1 MFVNTVFE
9 DDEKVDRSNLPSD
22 LIKLNNKEYLNII
35 PGLVGTKR
43 PTNGETLK
51 GKIYKKFDNIKV
63 IHTND
68 EEYSYSGRDFNMTNN
83 IYTRKRMSVSGEAKK
98 LKLKAAQM
106 IINVPVDKIKR
117 LTNVQSIG
125 SISKETQFFIG
136 ISTIHGP
143 LRIFR
148 GKGFYRFFWSLLFI
162 ISVIFLTYQIITLFK
177 LYMSHPTVS
186 QLSFIIPSE
195 GITNPSVTICNYNP
209 IRYSYIKELN
219 KTKNFPKKLLDYMT
233 MSFLQLPNLF
243 SMSNKLDI
251 KESHSLLINYTKYVN
266 PNFSIHSFYYDA
278 GFQCNDI
285 LKICAFGGRE
295 FDCCEEAQPILTD
308 LGKCY
313 LLNLGKSK
321 HTWLNNQRQSGINN
335 GLLVIADYH
344 TDEQI
349 GYSEET
355 AEESVFSNQ
364 FENGFRYYIHDD
376 KNIPYLSTEGI
387 SISPKKRVYSAISI
401 EKRIL
406 LNEEGWGNCSD
417 KWPYGYEDIKIPYT
431 SSSCHA
437 ICRAKYFINK
447 CGCTPI
453 IYNIV
458 GEYKNCLPYEIYS
471 CFLPNGTDTNTTLN
485 VAILDLPTCHE
496 CKADCETWQ
505 YNMYNSYGDDFSVGA
520 LTYLKQKVP
529 TWTNYYILKN
539 IVAINIFSREIGYT
553 EFSQKQSTTFV
564 EVLSNIGGN
573 MGLFLGMS
581 VLSVVELVIFF
592 CKILWLTIS
601 KRRRNYIRRKKELE
615 EEKARQLEETLEN
628 FKRHNEDMK
637 RLSMKK
643 RLNKLTSRFASSFNK
658 RGNNRAQRSNRYVSS
673 IHSSQQSLNQ
683 KNEETKKSFV
693 SSFHDSGIEASVRKS
708 SHLVED
714 IIQQNLFGVGRSQ
727 ICQPDEKS
735 DEILRID
742 IDLNKFQNG
751 QLLKITNKPVNRSH
765 SLYSHNEKEFKSWK
779 RGSVALPLT
788 VTPVK
793 MWRTKSDDS
802 SNDNSIPTPSD
813 CQNTPEISQPLILGI
828 DELVRQV

>member
-1 MFVNTVFE
+1 
-9 DDEKVDRSNLPSD
+9 
-22 LIKLNNKEYLNII
+22 
-35 PGLVGTKR
+35 
-43 PTNGETLK
+43 
-51 GKIYKKFDNIKV
+51 
-63 IHTND
+63 
-68 EEYSYSGRDFNMTNN
+68 
-83 IYTRKRMSVSGEAKK
+83 MSVRSEAKK
-98 LKLKAAQM
+98 LKSKASHM
-106 IINVPVDKIKR
+106 IIDISVDKIKR
-117 LTNVQSIG
+117 LTQVESIG
-125 SISKETQFFIG
+125 SISKETQFFLG

-148 GKGFYRFFWSLLFI
+148 GKGFYRFFWTLLFI
-162 ISVIFLTYQIITLFK
+162 TSVIFLIYQIITLFQ
-177 LYMSHPTVS
+177 LYTSHPTVS

-195 GITNPSVTICNYNP
+195 GLNNPTVTICNYNP
-209 IRYSYIKELN
+209 IRHSYIKELN
-219 KTKNFPKKLLDYMT
+219 KTNNFPKRLLDYMT

-251 KESHSLLINYTKYVN
+251 KESHNLLINYTKYVN

-295 FDCCEEAQPILTD
+295 FDCCEEAKPILTD

-313 LLNLGKSK
+313 LLNLGKSN
-321 HTWLNNQRQSGINN
+321 HTWLNKQRQSGINN

-364 FENGFRYYIHDD
+364 FENGFRYYIHEE
-376 KNIPYLSTEGI
+376 KNIPYISTEGI
-387 SISPKKRVYSAISI
+387 SISPKKRVYSAISV

-406 LNEEGWGNCSD
+406 LNDESWGNCSH
-417 KWPYGYEDIKIPYT
+417 KWPIGYDDITMPYT
-431 SSSCHA
+431 SSSCYA
-437 ICRAKYFINK
+437 LCRAKYFINK

-453 IYNIV
+453 IYNII

-471 CFLPNGTDTNTTLN
+471 CFLPNGTDTNSTLN
-485 VAILDLPTCHE
+485 VALLDLPTCHE
-496 CKADCETWQ
+496 CKVDCDSWQ
-505 YNMYNSYGDDFSVGA
+505 YNIYNSYGDDFSIGA

-539 IVAINIFSREIGYT
+539 IVAINIFYREIGYT

-581 VLSVVELVIFF
+581 VLSVVEVIIFF

-601 KRRRNYIRRKKELE
+601 KKRRNYIKTKKDME

-628 FKRHNEDMK
+628 FKRHNEDLK

-643 RLNKLTSRFASSFNK
+643 RLNKLTSRIASSFRK
-658 RGNNRAQRSNRYVSS
+658 RSNNYAQRLNRYVSN
-673 IHSSQQSLNQ
+673 IYPVPHHNMG
-683 KNEETKKSFV
+683 NENKIFNKYHG
-693 SSFHDSGIEASVRKS
+693 SSFENSGIEASVRKS
-708 SHLVED
+708 SHLIED
-714 IIQQNLFGVGRSQ
+714 IIHQNLFGAGRTQ
-727 ICQPDEKS
+727 VCTPENKD

-742 IDLNKFQNG
+742 IDLNKFKDG
-751 QLLKITNKPVNRSH
+751 QLLKITDRSLNRSH
-765 SLYSHNEKEFKSWK
+765 SLHVQKNKSFNAQK
-779 RGSVALPLT
+779 RGSVEIPISFSNEHSF
-788 VTPVK
+788 
-793 MWRTKSDDS
+793 MQSNE
-802 SNDNSIPTPSD
+802 SNDDYLTTFNE
-813 CQNTPEISQPLILGI
+813 CLKNHEIQQPLILGI
-828 DELVRQV
+828 DELVKHKQV

>member
-1 MFVNTVFE
+1 MSVNTVLE
-9 DDEKVDRSNLPSD
+9 EEEKVKRKDLTSDQLQYDKKNFFKDIQNLDVLENSN
-22 LIKLNNKEYLNII
+22 KN
-35 PGLVGTKR
+35 
-43 PTNGETLK
+43 ETLK
-51 GKIYKKFDNIKV
+51 SKLYKKFDNNKYI
-63 IHTND
+63 NGN
-68 EEYSYSGRDFNMTNN
+68 EYQFEGKNFDITNN
-83 IYTRKRMSVSGEAKK
+83 LYTVKPMSVSGEARK
-98 LKLKAAQM
+98 LKSKAVQM
-106 IINVPVDKIKR
+106 IIDVPVDKIKR
-117 LTNVQSIG
+117 FTNVESIG
-125 SISKETQFFIG
+125 SVSKETQFFVG

-148 GKGFYRFFWSLLFI
+148 GKGFYRFFWSILFM

-195 GITNPSVTICNYNP
+195 GLNNPSVTICNYNP

-219 KTKNFPKKLLDYMT
+219 KTKNFPKRLLDYMT

-251 KESHSLLINYTKYVN
+251 KESHNLLINYTKYVN

-285 LKICAFGGRE
+285 LKICAFGG
-295 FDCCEEAQPILTD
+295 
-308 LGKCY
+308 KCY

-321 HTWLNNQRQSGINN
+321 HSWLSKQRQSGINN

-364 FENGFRYYIHDD
+364 FENGFRYYVHED

-387 SISPKKRVYSAISI
+387 SISPKKRVYSAMSI

-406 LNEEGWGNCSD
+406 LNDESWGNCSD
-417 KWPYGYEDIKIPYT
+417 KWPIGYEDIDIPYT
-431 SSSCHA
+431 SSSCYA
-437 ICRAKYFINK
+437 ICRAKYFIEK
-447 CGCTPI
+447 CGCTPM
-453 IYNIV
+453 IYNVI
-458 GEYKNCLPYEIYS
+458 GDYKNCLPYEILS
-471 CFLPNGTDTNTTLN
+471 CFLPNITNTNKTLN
-485 VAILDLPTCHE
+485 FVLPDLPACYE
-496 CKADCETWQ
+496 CKADCESWQ
-505 YNMYNSYGDDFSVGA
+505 YNMYNSYGDDFSIGA

-539 IVAINIFSREIGYT
+539 IVAINIFYREIGYT

-581 VLSVVELVIFF
+581 VLSVVEVIIYF

-601 KRRRNYIRRKKELE
+601 KRRRNYIKRKKEIE

-643 RLNKLTSRFASSFNK
+643 RLNKLTSRFASSFHK
-658 RGNNRAQRSNRYVSS
+658 RSNNYAQRLNRYVSNIYPIS
-673 IHSSQQSLNQ
+673 HHSLDN
-683 KNEETKKSFV
+683 KNNDPPKSYL
-693 SSFHDSGIEASVRKS
+693 SSFEDNGIEASVRKT

-714 IIQQNLFGVGRSQ
+714 IVQQNLFGVGRTQ
-727 ICQPDEKS
+727 ICTPDKDG

-742 IDLNKFQNG
+742 IDLNKFQDG
-751 QLLKITNKPVNRSH
+751 QLLKITDKSINRSH
-765 SLYSHNEKEFKSWK
+765 SLHSHKQKFFRNWK
-779 RGSVALPLT
+779 RGSIALPLT
-788 VTPVK
+788 I
-793 MWRTKSDDS
+793 S
-802 SNDNSIPTPSD
+802 SRNLSTPSD
-813 CQNTPEISQPLILGI
+813 CSNDNTSQTIFNNCQENQEINQPLILGI
-828 DELVRQV
+828 DELVRKI